1 MAGLPVWLLW
11 SLAVADSVPSLFNL
25 MAGLPVWL
33 LWSLAGAD
41 LVSTCV
47 ATLESSWG

>member
-1 MAGLPVWLLW
+1 MAGLSVWLLW

-33 LWSLAGAD
+33 LWSLAGDRPAA
-41 LVSTCV
+41 STTRSIT
-47 ATLESSWG
+47 ANSN